1 MERGYAKVKRVWQ
14 AGDKVTLYFPMPVER
29 TAAHPEVRINA
40 GRVALQRGPIVYCL
54 EEVDN
59 GPVLTDIALP
69 LEPEF
74 ETSFEP
80 ELLGGVTVIKADA
93 YRSSSDYDDRGS
105 TAPLPAHRSR
115 FRSLPSRITPGTTG
129 AAVRCLFGYVKI
141 VVEERF

>member
-1 MERGYAKVKRVWQ
+1 
-14 AGDKVTLYFPMPVER
+14 MPVER

-93 YRSSSDYDDRGS
+93 YRSSSDYDDPRLYRPFTSSPQQVQITAVPYYAWNNRGRGEM
-105 TAPLPAHRSR
+105 LVWIRQN
-115 FRSLPSRITPGTTG
+115 
-129 AAVRCLFGYVKI
+129 CC
-141 VVEERF
+141 